1 MMSFSDLAQ
10 KIDAASDDGDEATL
24 RALDEECVRLM
35 ESAKGEDR
43 VRLHF
48 FRSNTYYAI
57 ISSKH
62 NNAEYTWSWKQSDGV
77 QNALLLRK
85 AISEPAFSSIDPTL
99 ACQIRTNLANRLNSL
114 GRPVAANEQWLKVLE
129 LEPSFAKA
137 LANRGLGIA
146 HYGNT
151 LYDIN
156 HTTLLLAAARQ
167 NFDRALAFDALWESD
182 DRSTI
187 APDLI
192 QKRDELI
199 EYLTS
204 IGYDEEL
211 DLNQWS
217 LGDTQEERSYR
228 RWCLKNRLFLN
239 PLNDAYIECVSAT
252 DVLHLPSHSY
262 RITETPRFVAFYNLM
277 KQEYISAR
285 YRLYCGIHD
294 VDPEFLSRDVQMLD
308 SWEDQALG
316 HYTENLRS
324 AFRSS
329 YAIFDKVGLFLN
341 DYYEVGIEPRRVSF
355 RGIWFEKP
363 NSASLNLR
371 SMFRNHP
378 NWPLRGLYFLS
389 KDLFDQNFKD
399 VAEPDAFNLAR
410 LRQQVEHRFLSLQHF
425 QEGEN
430 TATHMRISV
439 EEFRKKTFRL
449 LKMAREALIYVS
461 LAMHREESLR
471 KQP

>member
-1 MMSFSDLAQ
+1 MMSFDDLAQ

-24 RALDEECVRLM
+24 RALDEECVHLL
-35 ESAKGEDR
+35 ESAKGKDR

-85 AISEPAFSSIDPTL
+85 AIAEPAFSSIDPTL
-99 ACQIRTNLANRLNSL
+99 SCQIRTNLANRLNSF
-114 GRPVAANEQWLKVLE
+114 GRPVAANEQWLRVLE
-129 LEPSFAKA
+129 LEPRFAKA
-137 LANRGLGIA
+137 LANRALGIV
-146 HYGNT
+146 HYGNS
-151 LYDIN
+151 LYDRN
-156 HTTLLLAAARQ
+156 HTSILLAAARQ
-167 NFDRALAFDALWESD
+167 TFDRALAFDALWESD
-182 DRSTI
+182 DRSKI
-187 APDLI
+187 APDLT
-192 QKRDELI
+192 QKRDKLI
-199 EYLTS
+199 EHLAS
-204 IGYDEEL
+204 IGYDEKFDL
-211 DLNQWS
+211 DQWS
-217 LGDTQEERSYR
+217 LGDTQIERSYR
-228 RWCLKNRLFLN
+228 RWCLNNRLFLN
-239 PLNDAYIECVSAT
+239 PLNDAYVESVSAT

-262 RITETPRFVAFYNLM
+262 RITETPRFVAYYNLM

-285 YRLYCGIHD
+285 YRLYRGIRD
-294 VDPEFLSRDVQMLD
+294 EGIEYLSRDVLMLD

-341 DYYEVGIEPRRVSF
+341 DYYGIGIDPRKVTF

-363 NSASLNLR
+363 NSVSLNLQP
-371 SMFRNHP
+371 MFRNHP
-378 NWPLRGLYFLS
+378 NWHLRGLYFLS

-399 VAEPDAFNLAR
+399 VAEPEAHNLAR
-410 LRQQVEHRFLSLQHF
+410 LRQQVEHRFLSFQHF
-425 QEGEN
+425 HDGDDTE
-430 TATHMRISV
+430 THMRVSV
-439 EEFRKKTFRL
+439 EEFRKKTLHL

-461 LAMHREESLR
+461 LAMHREEGLR
-471 KQP
+471 KQA